1 MCKVWILE
9 FGDFGFWILGILDFG
24 FWGSWI
30 LDFGFWGS
38 WILDFGLG
46 ILDGHLVTKF
56 WMLHKKRRLCTP
68 NRVGGF
74 LSLFSE
80 KIFLIFGPSFV
91 PVTFFYSASRSAF
104 NDIQIGDNRCSRS
117 TCCPVGFAAAR
128 GWDAVS
134 GCGSP
139 DFQLVAKT
147 LREERGGAGMT
158 WSCGQG
164 RFL

>member
-1 MCKVWILE
+1 MENPPFEDVFPIQD
-9 FGDFGFWILGILDFG
+9 GDFPLLCLFTGGYSFLYFSHFFLKKSSSSLALWAIFC
-24 FWGSWI
+24 SC
-30 LDFGFWGS
+30 
-38 WILDFGLG
+38 
-46 ILDGHLVTKF
+46 HL
-56 WMLHKKRRLCTP
+56 
-68 NRVGGF
+68 
-74 LSLFSE
+74 
-80 KIFLIFGPSFV
+80 
-91 PVTFFYSASRSAF
+91 FYSASRSAF